1 MLSLHDILHSQTVRM
16 AAVVA
21 GGMTVTILLLFT
33 FIFWQTAITETH
45 RVDHVLERDAQL
57 LSTESTPALEQAV
70 RDRVAA
76 DFHRVVIVAL
86 FDPAGRKEVGN
97 LEKLPDDV
105 PIDGQAHSL
114 HQTRSEFASFN
125 LERHRIVARRLPDG
139 KVLAI
144 GRNVDSL
151 EDLRM
156 IVVRA
161 LLLGVPP
168 AVLLSLVV
176 GAFFGYRAQRQ
187 MSAVHVAAERIMR
200 GNLQER
206 LPHIGNRNDVGRLVT
221 SVNHMLDEIESAVEG
236 LRHANQHIAHD
247 LRTPLT
253 RVRLRLEQSSHQAN
267 SSEELR
273 EVVDRSIE
281 GLDQALRIITSL
293 LRMGQMD
300 SGRGRDEF
308 ADLDLRDV
316 IQDVADLYEPVTA
329 EKQIAF
335 TVKTTDLPTIRGDRD
350 LIMEAVVNLVDNAVK
365 FTGTGGRVTLSTVIE
380 QGRPIVRVADN
391 GPGIAPEERQ
401 AVLQRFF
408 RSERTKSVVGS
419 GLGLSLVDSI
429 ARLHGFS
436 IVIRDADPGCMIDLV
451 CGSQDVAAGGD

>member
-1 MLSLHDILHSQTVRM
+1 
-16 AAVVA
+16 
-21 GGMTVTILLLFT
+21 
-33 FIFWQTAITETH
+33 
-45 RVDHVLERDAQL
+45 
-57 LSTESTPALEQAV
+57 
-70 RDRVAA
+70 
-76 DFHRVVIVAL
+76 
-86 FDPAGRKEVGN
+86 
-97 LEKLPDDV
+97 
-105 PIDGQAHSL
+105 
-114 HQTRSEFASFN
+114 
-125 LERHRIVARRLPDG
+125 
-139 KVLAI
+139 
-144 GRNVDSL
+144 
-151 EDLRM
+151 
-156 IVVRA
+156 
-161 LLLGVPP
+161 
-168 AVLLSLVV
+168 
-176 GAFFGYRAQRQ
+176 
-187 MSAVHVAAERIMR
+187 
-200 GNLQER
+200 
-206 LPHIGNRNDVGRLVT
+206 
-221 SVNHMLDEIESAVEG
+221 
-236 LRHANQHIAHD
+236 
-247 LRTPLT
+247 
-253 RVRLRLEQSSHQAN
+253 
-267 SSEELR
+267 
-273 EVVDRSIE
+273 
-281 GLDQALRIITSL
+281 
-293 LRMGQMD
+293 MGQMD